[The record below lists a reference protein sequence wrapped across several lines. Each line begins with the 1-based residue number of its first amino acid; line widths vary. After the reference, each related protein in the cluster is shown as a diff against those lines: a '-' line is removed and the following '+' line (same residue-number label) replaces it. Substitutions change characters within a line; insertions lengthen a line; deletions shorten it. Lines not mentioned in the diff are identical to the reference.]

1 MGRPLRVV
9 VVMALAAASLT
20 AAPGAAAATEVGNAC
35 VADGYASDFTVL
47 QLEKAGTDGLPLAVP
62 KAGVVT
68 RWNVGSGLASI
79 LAENLRV
86 FRPNGETGSFRT
98 IADSSREAVLPG
110 ANTFAT
116 RISVRTGDR
125 LGAFGA
131 SPSGALYCT
140 SASSADVMGAVHFDA
155 AIGGTQAFTPNP
167 AFQVAL
173 SAVVEPDADRDGYGD
188 ETQDRCPHGHPFH
201 GKCPRVRMRMVAKE
215 RRRSILLFV
224 TVTSTA
230 SVRVYGQVGL
240 GGGRDA
246 GRGRRI
252 VGLDGGTSHL
262 GTGRTRRFR
271 VPLPKSVLRRL
282 RRLAPGSSVTAKLT
296 AASTDFAGRVKTRR
310 LRLELPGRAG

>member
-1 MGRPLRVV
+1 M
-9 VVMALAAASLT
+9 VVMALAATSLT
-20 AAPGAAAATEVGNAC
+20 AAPGIAAATEVGNAC

-47 QLEKAGTDGLPLAVP
+47 QLEKAGADGLPLAVP

-68 RWNVGSGLASI
+68 RWRVDSGLASI

-86 FRPNGETGSFRT
+86 FRPNGETATFRT
-98 IADSSREAVLPG
+98 IADSRREAILPG
-110 ANTFAT
+110 ANAFAT
-116 RISVRTGDR
+116 RLSVRAGDR

-188 ETQDRCPHGHPFH
+188 ESQDRCPRGHAFH
-201 GKCPRVRMRMVAKE
+201 GECPRVRTRAVATE
-215 RRRSILLFV
+215 RRRSIILFV
-224 TVTSTA
+224 TVSSVA

-240 GGGRDA
+240 GGSQG
-246 GRGRRI
+246 GRRI

-262 GTGRTRRFR
+262 GTGATRRFR
-271 VPLPKSVLRRL
+271 VPLPNSVLRRL
-282 RRLAPGSSVTAKLT
+282 ASGRSVTARLT
-296 AASTDFAGRVKTRR
+296 VASTDFAGRVKTRH
-310 LRLELPGRAG
+310 LRVELSGRAG

>member
-1 MGRPLRVV
+1 MGRHPRVV
-9 VVMALAAASLT
+9 VVMALAATSLA
-20 AAPGAAAATEVGNAC
+20 AAPGAATATEVGNAC

-47 QLEKAGTDGLPLAVP
+47 QLEKAGADGLPLAVP

-68 RWNVGSGLASI
+68 GWRVGSGLASI

-86 FRPNGETGSFRT
+86 FRPNGETGTFRT
-98 IADSSREAVLPG
+98 IADSSREAILPG
-110 ANTFAT
+110 ANAFAT
-116 RISVRTGDR
+116 RISVRAGDR

-155 AIGGTQAFTPNP
+155 AIGSTQTFTPNP

-188 ETQDRCPHGHPFH
+188 KTQDRCPRGHAFH
-201 GKCPRVRMRMVAKE
+201 GPCPHVRLRAFAKE
-215 RRRSILLFV
+215 RGRSILVFV
-224 TVTSTA
+224 TASSRTS
-230 SVRVYGQVGL
+230 VHVYGQVGW
-240 GGGRDA
+240 GRS
-246 GRGRRI
+246 RRI
-252 VGLDGGTSHL
+252 VGLSGGTKPVA
-262 GTGRTRRFR
+262 TGATRRFR

-296 AASTDFAGRVKTRR
+296 VASTDFAGRVKTRR
-310 LRLELPGRAG
+310 LRVELSGRAG